1 MENASKAGLPTLR
14 FILFAF
20 ALVLVVSVA
29 LIGGLVVVAANSQN
43 QIATRD
49 SVHLTRSV
57 LAAIERRLA
66 DQLLDY
72 SYWDEAVANLVAN
85 RNLDWADNNI
95 GIYMYDKFGIDSSFV
110 LDADNR
116 PVYAMMAG
124 KRRDENPLLRFS
136 GGVDR
141 LIARTRANP
150 PTEAPKPVAGILHDG
165 KAIHIAAVSV
175 LTNFFNVNDRQR
187 KIGTGWV
194 LMFTRRL
201 DEKLLANIAESYRLE
216 SLRLVGTESAAL
228 STALPL
234 SAADGSTLGYLTW
247 RVESPAW
254 GMLRWLLPLIGIVI
268 LIFAATAYVFVRKT
282 QTVTATLLRQ
292 LDEIQSGEEALRA
305 SEHRYRTFA
314 ADVAHELRTP
324 LAVLR
329 AQLDNIQDSKIAAAL
344 CADIDQ
350 MSRMVSQLLAA
361 TQLDW
366 VALDADDMADLRAVC
381 TSVAAHLAPIAIRE
395 NKSLEVVGVDHSVI
409 VHGNADA
416 LEQAVRNLVENAIRY
431 SARKT
436 TVTIKVSDEPAIHVL
451 DRGCGVPA
459 DKRQVVFRRF
469 QRSDR
474 RGGGSGLGLAI
485 VQRTAEIHG
494 AIVEVNDRPGGGAVF
509 SFRFP
514 KGSLLAT
521 VDDNAGRATEAA

>member
-14 FILFAF
+14 HILFAF

-29 LIGGLVVVAANSQN
+29 LIGGLVIVAANSQN

-49 SVHLTRSV
+49 SIHLTRSV
-57 LAAIERRLA
+57 LSAIERRLA

-85 RNLDWADNNI
+85 RNLAWADNNI
-95 GIYMYDKFGIDSSFV
+95 GIYMHDKFGINSSFV
-110 LDADNR
+110 LDAENR
-116 PVYAMMAG
+116 PVYAMIDG
-124 KRRDENPLLRFS
+124 KRRDDNPLVRFS
-136 GGVDR
+136 GGIDR

-150 PTEAPKPVAGILHDG
+150 PTEAPKPVVGILHDG
-165 KAIHIAAVSV
+165 MAIHIAAVSM
-175 LTNFFNVNDRQR
+175 LTNFIDVNARQR
-187 KIGTGWV
+187 KIGTGWI
-194 LMFTRRL
+194 LIFTRRL
-201 DEKLLANIAESYRLE
+201 DEKLLANVAEGYRLE
-216 SLRLVGTESAAL
+216 DLRLVRSEVTAL
-228 STALPL
+228 STVLPL
-234 SAADGSTLGYLTW
+234 NAVDGSTLGYLTW
-247 RVESPAW
+247 RVESPAR
-254 GMLRWLLPLIGIVI
+254 GMLRWLLPLIGVVI

-292 LDEIQSGEEALRA
+292 LAEIQAGEEALRA
-305 SEHRYRTFA
+305 SEDRYRTFA

-329 AQLDNIQDSKIAAAL
+329 AQLDNIQNSKIVAAL
-344 CADIDQ
+344 CSDVDQ

-366 VALDADDMADLRAVC
+366 VALDPADRADLRAVC
-381 TSVAAHLAPIAIRE
+381 TNVAAHLAPIAIRE
-395 NKSLEVVGVDHSVI
+395 KKSLEVVGVDHSVV

-416 LEQAVRNLVENAIRY
+416 IEQAVRNLVENAIRY

-459 DKRQVVFRRF
+459 DKRQIVFRRF

-474 RGGGSGLGLAI
+474 RGGGAGLGLAI
-485 VQRTAEIHG
+485 VRRTAEIHG
-494 AIVEVNDRPGGGAVF
+494 GTVEVDDRPGGGAVF

-521 VDDNAGRATEAA
+521 VDNPAARASEAA